1 MIQFENVSKSV
12 GGTAVL
18 TGVSFEVPTG
28 ELVVLAGPSGC
39 GKTTTLKMINRLIA
53 PTSGRV
59 LIDGEDVAHQ
69 QVLALR
75 RGMGYVTQHTGLFE
89 HLTVRQNLAV
99 VLELEHWEEAAAA
112 RRIGELAELFSL
124 PGGDFLDCYPYQL
137 TNLQKQRV
145 CIARAF
151 AADPDVLL
159 MDDPFASLEPGERSQ
174 MQDEFVTLQALLRKT
189 VVFITSQMEEAV
201 KIADRLCIMYRG
213 AVLQYDKPEEILK
226 HPREGFVREF
236 VGRNR
241 IFSAPEEI
249 RAADIMLTRPVT
261 THPEVPMLKGMEKMR
276 LAKVD
281 SLLVTDEEGYF
292 LGIVRA
298 EHVHRCDN
306 KEEAIKSVMREARV
320 TAAPGDTVP
329 ELLAKI
335 RRCRVNA
342 IPVVQDD
349 KLVGLITNSSIVT
362 TLSQQSI
369 DLEEV
374 EGL

>member
-12 GGTAVL
+12 GGVAVL
-18 TGVSFEVPTG
+18 TGVTFEVPTG

-59 LIDGEDVAHQ
+59 LIDGEDVARQ
-69 QVLALR
+69 QVLTLR

-99 VLELEHWEEAAAA
+99 VLELEHWEEAAVA
-112 RRIGELAELFSL
+112 RRIGELAEQFSL
-124 PGGDFLDCYPYQL
+124 PEGDFLDAYPYQL
-137 TNLQKQRV
+137 THLQKQRV

-241 IFSAPEEI
+241 IFSSPEEI

-335 RRCRVNA
+335 RRYRVNA
-342 IPVVQDD
+342 VPVVQDD